1 MASCDRWRDWY
12 ACDMTTNRSDVPEPN
27 HDEPAMPA
35 DPVDAPVSSGAS
47 DLTLLIL
54 LAGVVIL
61 LVTCIAFIL
70 VAS

>member
-1 MASCDRWRDWY
+1 
-12 ACDMTTNRSDVPEPN
+12 MTANRSDAPEPN
-27 HDEPAMPA
+27 HDEPAIPL

-47 DLTLLIL
+47 DVTLLIL

>member
-1 MASCDRWRDWY
+1 
-12 ACDMTTNRSDVPEPN
+12 MTTNGSDAPEPN
-27 HDEPAMPA
+27 HDEPAIPA

-47 DLTLLIL
+47 DVTLLIL
-54 LAGVVIL
+54 LAGVVII

>member
-1 MASCDRWRDWY
+1 
-12 ACDMTTNRSDVPEPN
+12 MTTIRSDVPEPN
-27 HDEPAMPA
+27 HDEPSIPV

-47 DLTLLIL
+47 DVTLMIL
-54 LAGVVIL
+54 LAGVIIL

>member
-1 MASCDRWRDWY
+1 
-12 ACDMTTNRSDVPEPN
+12 MTANRSDAPEPN

-47 DLTLLIL
+47 DVTLLIL
-54 LAGVVIL
+54 LAGVIIL